1 MDKNDFKT
9 FADLL
14 DATCSMLSRGQYTPN
29 AISTAMF
36 FNTLRQH
43 PIGVVR
49 DAFSAHCADPVR
61 GKFPPVPADLIAQIE
76 ASAQHDGRP
85 GEEEAW
91 AIAIQANNEAA
102 TVVWTAE
109 AAEAFGICRSILS
122 TGDEVGARMAF
133 RESYRR
139 LTAAARSRREPVSWS
154 PTLGHDNAM
163 RDEALTLAVE
173 AGRLP
178 VDYLPAPKAPVAG
191 LLELTKV
198 RGIPP
203 DVKAKLLSIR
213 QQIVGAVVV
222 EGEDAV
228 AKRLTADAKSV
239 AAEAVR
245 RFQER
250 GNGN

>member
-1 MDKNDFKT
+1 MDKQDFKT
-9 FADLL
+9 FTDLL

-36 FNTLRQH
+36 FNTLRQY
-43 PIGVVR
+43 PICVVR

-91 AIAIQANNEAA
+91 AIAIRANNEAA

-109 AAEAFGICRSILS
+109 AAEAFGICRPVLA

-133 RESYRR
+133 REAYRR
-139 LTAAARSRREPVSWS
+139 LIAEARARREPVRWS
-154 PTLGHDNAM
+154 PTLGHDTAM
-163 RDEALTLAVE
+163 RDEALTMAVE

-178 VDYLPAPKAPVAG
+178 AAYLPAPKAPVAG

-198 RGIPP
+198 RGIPA
-203 DVKAKLLSIR
+203 DVKEKLLAIR
-213 QQIVGAVVV
+213 QQIVSGCSG
-222 EGEDAV
+222 EGEDAA
-228 AKRLTADAKSV
+228 AKRHTADAKAI

-250 GNGN
+250 GNDN